1 LWHGVFARGCKVFAS
16 SGHSLGMHLR
26 KPRTQE
32 SDEERFEQL
41 YHDHVRAIA
50 AYLRARTDQES
61 AVDALARTFE
71 IAWRRLPDIPE
82 NPRAWLFGVARRV
95 LADQRRSAG
104 RHETLV
110 ARISETIASNSQ
122 DHAGVIDAREAI
134 LAALMELPEQQR
146 EALLLVAW
154 DGLSQREAATVL
166 DCSTSALAVRV
177 HRARKRLRAAIGDAE
192 LPELPASDEP
202 VPAINHSSKE
212 AL

>member
-1 LWHGVFARGCKVFAS
+1 
-16 SGHSLGMHLR
+16 MHLR

-32 SDEERFEQL
+32 SDEERFGRL
-41 YHDHVRAIA
+41 YRDHVRAIA

-71 IAWRRLPDIPE
+71 IAWRRLSDIPE
-82 NPRAWLFGVARRV
+82 DPRAWLFGVARRV

-104 RHETLV
+104 RHQALV
-110 ARISETIASNSQ
+110 ARISETIASNAQ
-122 DHAGVIDAREAI
+122 DHAGPFDAREAI

-154 DGLSQREAATVL
+154 DGLSQREAAIVL
-166 DCSTSALAVRV
+166 SCSTSALAVRV
-177 HRARKRLRAAIGDAE
+177 HRARKRLRAAIGNAD
-192 LPELPASDEP
+192 LPKARGTDEH

>member
-1 LWHGVFARGCKVFAS
+1 
-16 SGHSLGMHLR
+16 MHLR
-26 KPRTQE
+26 TPRRQE

-41 YHDHVRAIA
+41 YREHVRAIA

-71 IAWRRLPDIPE
+71 IAWRRLSDIPE

-104 RHETLV
+104 RHQALV
-110 ARISETIASNSQ
+110 ARISETIASNTQ
-122 DHAGVIDAREAI
+122 DHAGLFDARDAI
-134 LAALMELPEQQR
+134 LAALMELPERQR
-146 EALLLVAW
+146 EALLLVVW

-166 DCSTSALAVRV
+166 GCSTSALSVRV
-177 HRARKRLRAAIGDAE
+177 HRARKRLRAAIGNAE
-192 LPELPASDEP
+192 LPEVHGSGER
-202 VPAINHSSKE
+202 VPAMNHCSKE